1 MNRDIQIQVSSN
13 MVYIRQSREWAS
25 VQCPSRKQWIR
36 SCMVYAM
43 LFYHQVCRVHT
54 QLVVTQVADFPLNI
68 PELGPCQTPLDH
80 QRHPVGLLEFPA
92 LHGPLDRLES
102 IPTVRH
108 VTRPQDAGVL
118 PRLMF
123 TFLF

>member
-13 MVYIRQSREWAS
+13 MVYIRQSGEWAS
-25 VQCPSRKQWIR
+25 VQRPSRKQWIR
-36 SCMVYAM
+36 SWFMQCCSITRCAV
-43 LFYHQVCRVHT
+43 FTHSF
-54 QLVVTQVADFPLNI
+54 VVTQVADFPLNI

-102 IPTVRH
+102 VPAVRH
-108 VTRPQDAGVL
+108 ATRPQDAGVL

>member
-1 MNRDIQIQVSSN
+1 MGFGAVPQQEAMD
-13 MVYIRQSREWAS
+13 
-25 VQCPSRKQWIR
+25 PPL
-36 SCMVYAM
+36 VYAM